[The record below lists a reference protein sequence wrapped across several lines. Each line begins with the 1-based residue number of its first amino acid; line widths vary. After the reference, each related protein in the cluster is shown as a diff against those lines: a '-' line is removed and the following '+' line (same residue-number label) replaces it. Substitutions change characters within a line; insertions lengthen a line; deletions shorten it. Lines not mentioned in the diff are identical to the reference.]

1 MKKKKFVTRKISI
14 MNKYKLKNL
23 ALLYLLLIIT
33 LSSCE
38 AIGAIFKAGVWVGIV
53 VVVIIL
59 VIVFWIISKVSK
71 K

>member
-1 MKKKKFVTRKISI
+1 MFKNKLNLFSFLI
-14 MNKYKLKNL
+14 MLVL
-23 ALLYLLLIIT
+23 T

-59 VIVFWIISKVSK
+59 IIIFWLLRKFSK
-71 K
+71 

>member
-1 MKKKKFVTRKISI
+1 MKKT
-14 MNKYKLKNL
+14 KLNFLPLMMLL
-23 ALLYLLLIIT
+23 AMA

-59 VIVFWIISKVSK
+59 IIIFWLIRKFSN
-71 K
+71 